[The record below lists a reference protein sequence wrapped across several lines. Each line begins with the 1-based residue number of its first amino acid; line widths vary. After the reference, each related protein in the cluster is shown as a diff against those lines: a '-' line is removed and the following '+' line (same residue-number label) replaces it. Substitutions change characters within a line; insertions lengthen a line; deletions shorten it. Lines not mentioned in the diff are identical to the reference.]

1 MDRSRFRKLFAA
13 GGAVA
18 VAGLALA
25 LAGQSIG
32 SGPADDAGPGT
43 CAEFARDVDPQ
54 TEEVD
59 TGYDSEKDVVYA
71 HADDRTYVLRPS
83 DPGCSALSNSRRVMD
98 DAVRTGRENEDRGC
112 REIARSLQEERT
124 QVRGRPFDRGAAGRY
139 VADRCGGAR

>member
-1 MDRSRFRKLFAA
+1 MFAA

-32 SGPADDAGPGT
+32 SGPSDGAGPRT
-43 CAEFARDVDPQ
+43 CTEFARDVDPE
-54 TEEVD
+54 TDEVD
-59 TGYDSEKDVVYA
+59 TGYDSEKGIVYA
-71 HADDRTYVLRPS
+71 HADDRTYILRPS
-83 DPGCSALSNSRRVMD
+83 DPGCSGLPDARRVMD

-112 REIARSLQEERT
+112 REIARSLQEGRT

-139 VADRCGGAR
+139 VAERCGGAR